1 MIDDTR
7 IDGLQVDQLDDA
19 TWAVVAH
26 GLLNTLAT
34 VVSSAKLLRSDWSRL
49 APADRELLLGVV
61 VEQAETAGGVLDDM
75 ARGLP
80 AEASEYLGRR

>member
-1 MIDDTR
+1 MIENTA
-7 IDGLQVDQLDDA
+7 GELGSVDDA

-34 VVSSAKLLRSDWSRL
+34 VVSSAKLLRSDWARL
-49 APADRELLLGVV
+49 LPAEREALLEVLAG
-61 VEQAETAGGVLDDM
+61 QAQLAGGVLDDM

-80 AEASEYLGRR
+80 AEAVPLLRRLA